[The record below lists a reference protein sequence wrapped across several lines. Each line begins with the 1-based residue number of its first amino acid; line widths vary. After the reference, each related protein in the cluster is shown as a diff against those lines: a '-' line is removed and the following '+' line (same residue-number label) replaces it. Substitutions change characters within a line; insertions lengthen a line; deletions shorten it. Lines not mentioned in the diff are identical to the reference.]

1 MFNHVILFSSSVDFK
16 LLDKLVKYKLRWGAM
31 LKDHNYNKELPM
43 IHQISHQDLEHVYAD
58 AVNTI
63 QCEMNFV
70 EAVKALEDA
79 AKAGHGKAAMFLAEL
94 YYQGFRVERDSLKA
108 QYWQKMATMQA

>member
-1 MFNHVILFSSSVDFK
+1 MITQFS
-16 LLDKLVKYKLRWGAM
+16 
-31 LKDHNYNKELPM
+31 H
-43 IHQISHQDLEHVYAD
+43 HDLEHVYAS

-63 QCEMNFV
+63 QSEMNFA
-70 EAVKALEDA
+70 EAVKQLEEA
-79 AKAGHGKAAMFLAEL
+79 ARAGHGKAAMFLAEL

>member
-1 MFNHVILFSSSVDFK
+1 
-16 LLDKLVKYKLRWGAM
+16 M

-94 YYQGFRVERDSLKA
+94 YYQGFRVERDSLERPSWDADLK
-108 QYWQKMATMQA
+108 TCG